1 MSRFT
6 AEEYLEILRARERLA
21 KVRVKDYGYPE
32 RISCPQEVPP
42 DKTYIVEHIRSYVP
56 SPKLTE
62 RIEELE
68 ADIDGLKKGYHT
80 HLDKKPK
87 SKYD

>member
-32 RISCPQEVPP
+32 RINTEEARPEPIGPPKHKLYDELQQAKGLVLYLQE
-42 DKTYIVEHIRSYVP
+42 
-56 SPKLTE
+56 KLNE
-62 RIEELE
+62 
-68 ADIDGLKKGYHT
+68 
-80 HLDKKPK
+80 HLDRKPR

>member
-21 KVRVKDYGYPE
+21 KVRVKDYGYPK
-32 RISCPQEVPP
+32 RINTEEVPP
-42 DKTYIVEHIRSYVP
+42 DKTYIVEHIRSYVS

-62 RIEELE
+62 RR
-68 ADIDGLKKGYHT
+68 
-80 HLDKKPK
+80 
-87 SKYD
+87 SK